1 MTTATTPMMTAEDI
15 RTKFGWSDDL
25 IYSLLKTPDSTK
37 ARRCKSTGR
46 YAYEHYYRKRV
57 LAVAGSADGQAAK
70 PRWAMAP
77 PSKAPVTGLARELDI
92 TESFL
97 EKLAEEVRTDLGAK

>member
-1 MTTATTPMMTAEDI
+1 M
-15 RTKFGWSDDL
+15 

-46 YAYEHYYRKRV
+46 YAYEHYYRERV

-70 PRWAMAP
+70 RRRAKAS
-77 PSKAPVTGLARELDI
+77 PSKALVKKLARELDI

-97 EKLAEEVRTDLGAK
+97 EKLAEEVRKDLGRSKSPDWHS